1 MTSHVGIARS
11 LSEAEVLRAA
21 ELAAVWPSWARP
33 LAVLR
38 AVDPEAP
45 WAALVALPLGLRERR
60 ILEVHASTFGP
71 SLEGLARC
79 PACGERASLSLDAGE
94 LLAEPSPVEGEFTM
108 DAEGRSFRC
117 RLVCTADLAAA
128 AREPTLAAARACIAA
143 RCVLAADGDAPDGP
157 LPAPLVDAL
166 SAELQARDR
175 LAETRVRTECPA
187 CGHAWAVTFDAAAI
201 TAAAVAARAT
211 RIMDDVHV
219 LARAYGWTERDA
231 LALGPWRRRR
241 YLERIGR

>member
-1 MTSHVGIARS
+1 MTPHVGITRP
-11 LSEAEVLRAA
+11 LSEAEILRAA
-21 ELAAVWPSWARP
+21 ELAAAWAPWARP

-38 AVDPEAP
+38 AADPEAP

-60 ILEVHASTFGP
+60 ILEVHAGTFGP

-79 PACGERASLSLDAGE
+79 PACGERASLSLDASE
-94 LLAEPSPVEGEFTM
+94 LLAEPLAAEGEFTM
-108 DAEGRSFRC
+108 DAEGRSLRC

-128 AREPTLAAARACIAA
+128 AREPTLAAARERIAR
-143 RCVLAADGDAPDGP
+143 RCVLAVDGAPEVPPPEGF
-157 LPAPLVDAL
+157 ADAL
-166 SAELQARDR
+166 SAELQARDP
-175 LAETRVRTECPA
+175 LAEARVRTECPA
-187 CGHAWAVTFDAAAI
+187 CGHAWAVTFDVAAL

-211 RIMDDVHV
+211 RIMDDVHA